1 MEPAHLVID
10 KLPAS
15 VAQAIQAV
23 DAAPEEIAVHRK
35 REWFLHLSRGPP
47 CKGAAFENGHQVVQ
61 GEWSPLRVQ
70 CRMLVQ
76 VEVFISHLYL
86 PLPSFKWE
94 SPLLDQ
100 PVHFGAQ
107 HCPGRWAGRKLVH
120 MQIAK
125 HPGALVVLDKA
136 KTGDRHR
143 GRSSSEVARHRHQ
156 PEGPDNA
163 VAPLLPLCWAVS
175 YTHLT
180 LPTIYSV

>member
-47 CKGAAFENGHQVVQ
+47 RKGAAFENGHQVVQ

-76 VEVFISHLYL
+76 VEVFIFFLRRSF
-86 PLPSFKWE
+86 PSLRRE

-100 PVHFGAQ
+100 SVYLGAQ
-107 HCPGRWAGRKLVH
+107 VRPRRRSDGEHIDI
-120 MQIAK
+120 QIC
-125 HPGALVVLDKA
+125 
-136 KTGDRHR
+136 
-143 GRSSSEVARHRHQ
+143 
-156 PEGPDNA
+156 
-163 VAPLLPLCWAVS
+163 LL
-175 YTHLT
+175 YTS
-180 LPTIYSV
+180 PSPRD